1 MRLHFKE
8 ILKRDDD
15 EPTLENLEMKC
26 QLEII
31 QGQTFIKS
39 RHLAQKPTF
48 LNSYLHRFKVFKNVQ
63 VIGFIASWIAKP
75 IDFYSLRNKCNL
87 AFT

>member
-39 RHLAQKPTF
+39 RHLVQKPT
-48 LNSYLHRFKVFKNVQ
+48 
-63 VIGFIASWIAKP
+63 I
-75 IDFYSLRNKCNL
+75 
-87 AFT
+87 

>member
-39 RHLAQKPTF
+39 RHLAQKPTRSKFILAYLQGIQKCSSYWIYCQLDCKANRF
-48 LNSYLHRFKVFKNVQ
+48 LQS
-63 VIGFIASWIAKP
+63 
-75 IDFYSLRNKCNL
+75 
-87 AFT
+87 

>member
-1 MRLHFKE
+1 MNFKTQTFLKGFSSLLNYETLLIMRLHFKE

-48 LNSYLHRFKVFKNVQ
+48 K
-63 VIGFIASWIAKP
+63 FI
-75 IDFYSLRNKCNL
+75 L
-87 AFT
+87 A

>member
-39 RHLAQKPTF
+39 RHLVQKPT
-48 LNSYLHRFKVFKNVQ
+48 RVK
-63 VIGFIASWIAKP
+63 FILAEIQG
-75 IDFYSLRNKCNL
+75 IQKC
-87 AFT
+87 